1 MALIPRSE
9 LAPHGCLQPRTRRSR
24 SQYHTCLA
32 RPCQS
37 RYNQHLRRDRPRD
50 EGAGDGTLRCGRGG
64 TDAAVEGGS
73 RGDGV
78 PPVTLS
84 AERNVAESPASPLRD
99 KRIPAHRNIPRTATC
114 HHAPHSGL
122 DGDTPL
128 ERLAR
133 CSHKVRY
140 AGPDMDLGW
149 IFSYRFVRRAPQVPA
164 ARSIPSPG
172 SRHRDSPDGCG

>member
-1 MALIPRSE
+1 MRAGPLSGTFDKGKIERFFRRVRAELLPSLRPEDCASLAALNRR
-9 LAPHGCLQPRTRRSR
+9 LAAWIEGEYHHTPH
-24 SQYHTCLA
+24 H
-32 RPCQS
+32 
-37 RYNQHLRRDRPRD
+37 
-50 EGAGDGTLRCGRGG
+50 
-64 TDAAVEGGS
+64 
-73 RGDGV
+73 
-78 PPVTLS
+78 
-84 AERNVAESPASPLRD
+84 
-99 KRIPAHRNIPRTATC
+99 
-114 HHAPHSGL
+114 GL

-133 CSHKVRY
+133 HSHKVRY